1 MGSQTHM
8 SKGTALVEPAWK
20 ASLLA
25 INGRV
30 STFEQYLLYLT
41 LYVMC
46 LGVLAQWF
54 LRAFFEIGLNWVNE
68 GTTFAMLW
76 AGFLGACLATSRL
89 AHFQIDLVRFIERP
103 RLKRSYAPYLT

>member
-54 LRAFFEIGLNWVNE
+54 LRAFFEIGLNWVN
-68 GTTFAMLW
+68 GGNDVCDALG
-76 AGFLGACLATSRL
+76 GFFRGLPSHLAPGALP
-89 AHFQIDLVRFIERP
+89 D
-103 RLKRSYAPYLT
+103 